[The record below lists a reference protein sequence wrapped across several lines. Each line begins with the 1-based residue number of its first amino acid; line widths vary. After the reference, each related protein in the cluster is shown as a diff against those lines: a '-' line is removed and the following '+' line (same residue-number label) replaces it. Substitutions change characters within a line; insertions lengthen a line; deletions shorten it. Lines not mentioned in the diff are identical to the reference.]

1 MSGEGI
7 NRKERKKGIGNV
19 GADLCVCPSDGLLS
33 VTTKDHQ
40 QRIQTLNAKVQQS
53 SLRGAWQRERGA
65 AKQEEIRPA
74 LWRWREMAPL
84 LLEAGALAPL
94 DDVMRMRTLHMSN
107 SADAIPLGA
116 ARTFAA
122 MLQHVNAGEAT
133 DSHRHTATSI
143 YFMIQGGGIYT
154 TAEGEQ
160 QFMEPSDLL
169 IQPSWTWHGT
179 TNTGSEPAIWFTA
192 MDTTL
197 MQFLDNWV
205 NERYPESF
213 SQPVSKPD
221 GYHMK
226 RLGVLRPSGALD
238 GPGPYP
244 IKYRWQDTYSALE
257 EIAAGGTADP
267 FDGVILDYVNPQT
280 GGATTATL
288 HCRIQMLRPGEETRS
303 HRHTSNSVYHV
314 VRGRGLTKIGKSKG
328 DDVNLAW
335 EAHDCFNVPT
345 WQWHRFKNGSTTE
358 PATLFS
364 VSDRPLYDAL
374 GIYREES

>member
-1 MSGEGI
+1 
-7 NRKERKKGIGNV
+7 
-19 GADLCVCPSDGLLS
+19 
-33 VTTKDHQ
+33 
-40 QRIQTLNAKVQQS
+40 LNAKVQQS
-53 SLRGAWQRERGA
+53 SLRGAWQRERGV
-65 AKQEEIRPA
+65 AKQDEIRPA
-74 LWRWREMAPL
+74 VWRWREMLPL

-94 DDVMRMRTLHMSN
+94 DEVMRMRTLHMSN
-107 SADAIPLGA
+107 SPDAIPLGA

-122 MLQHVNAGEAT
+122 MLQHVNGGEAT

-160 QFMEPSDLL
+160 QFMEPGDLL
-169 IQPSWTWHGT
+169 TQPSWTWHGT

-205 NERYPESF
+205 NERYPEGF

-221 GYHMK
+221 GYHMN
-226 RLGVLRPSGALD
+226 RLGALRSHGALE
-238 GPGPYP
+238 GAGPYP
-244 IKYRWQDTYSALE
+244 VKYRWQDTYSALE
-257 EIAAGGTADP
+257 EIAASGTADP

-280 GGATTATL
+280 GGPTTVTL
-288 HCRIQMLRPGEETRS
+288 HCRIQRLAPGEETRS

-314 VRGRGLTKIGKSKG
+314 VRGCGLTIIGKSKSSE
-328 DDVNLAW
+328 VNLAW
-335 EAHDCFNVPT
+335 EARDCFNVPT
-345 WQWHRFKNGSTTE
+345 WQWHRFQNQSASE
-358 PATLFS
+358 AAILFS

-374 GIYREES
+374 GIYREQS